1 MTPPAS
7 PPHDTVI
14 LDVDGTLADSTY
26 HHALAWSR
34 AFARV
39 DLHPP
44 VWRVHRTIGMGGDKL
59 VAEVAGDDV
68 EREHGDTLRAAWE
81 EEYEALLP
89 EVGLLPGARELVLA
103 LAGRGLTVTLATSGK
118 ERFTQHVLDQLDL
131 PEGTLA
137 ARTSSDEVEESKPA
151 PDVLARAL
159 EQSGGRSA
167 VVVGDT
173 TYDVVAAAR
182 LGAPCVTVRTGG
194 FGDQELRDAGAV
206 LVVDTPA
213 DLVDG
218 DWDRLLALE
227 PPAPARASARERPA
241 GR

>member
-1 MTPPAS
+1 MTRTPA
-7 PPHDTVI
+7 HDTVI

-44 VWRVHRTIGMGGDKL
+44 VWQVHRAIGMGGDTL
-59 VAEVAGDDV
+59 VAEVAGRDA
-68 EREHGDTLRAAWE
+68 EREHGDALRTAWE
-81 EEYEALLP
+81 EEYDALLP
-89 EVGLLPGARELVLA
+89 EVVLLPGARELILA

-118 ERFTQHVLDQLDL
+118 ERFTQHVLEQLDL

-151 PDVLARAL
+151 PDVLALAL

-173 TYDVVAAAR
+173 PYDVAAATR

-194 FGDQELRDAGAV
+194 FGDQELLGAGAV
-206 LVVDTPA
+206 AVVDTVA
-213 DLVDG
+213 DLVEE
-218 DWDRLLALE
+218 DWDRLLTLG
-227 PPAPARASARERPA
+227 PA
-241 GR
+241 G

>member
-1 MTPPAS
+1 MTPPQTH
-7 PPHDTVI
+7 PTRHDTVI

-44 VWRVHRTIGMGGDKL
+44 LWRIHRTIGMGGDKL
-59 VAEVAGDDV
+59 VASVAGEDV
-68 EREHGDTLRAAWE
+68 EREHGDTLRQAWE
-81 EEYEALLP
+81 EEYDALLP

-118 ERFTQHVLDQLDL
+118 ERFTEHVLGQLDL

-151 PDVLARAL
+151 PDLLVRSL
-159 EQSGGRSA
+159 EESGGTSA
-167 VVVGDT
+167 LMVGDT
-173 TYDVVAAAR
+173 TYDVAAAAR
-182 LGAPCVTVRTGG
+182 LGMPCVAVRTGG
-194 FGDQELRDAGAV
+194 FGDQELLDAGAAA
-206 LVVDTPA
+206 VVDTPA
-213 DLVDG
+213 DLLDE
-218 DWDRLLALE
+218 DWDRLLTLT
-227 PPAPARASARERPA
+227 PPAR
-241 GR
+241 